1 MLEKAGFIF
10 CSLTPQYNFPT
21 ASSPFTRMLD
31 IMLFRKHQCL
41 IENTNSQ
48 GLRHNNLLTNVNAN
62 RSVTLNYCIERIILK
77 VCIDF

>member
-21 ASSPFTRMLD
+21 ASSPFTGMLD

-48 GLRHNNLLTNVNAN
+48 GLSHNNLLTNVNAN
-62 RSVTLNYCIERIILK
+62 RSVTLNYCIERVILK